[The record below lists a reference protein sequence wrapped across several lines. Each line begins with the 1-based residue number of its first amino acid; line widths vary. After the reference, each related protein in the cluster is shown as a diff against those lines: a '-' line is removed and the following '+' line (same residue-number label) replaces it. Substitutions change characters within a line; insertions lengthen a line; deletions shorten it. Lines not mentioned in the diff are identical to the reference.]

1 MKNEPIT
8 LTNVEIQKILPH
20 RYPFLLIDKIV
31 DFEEGKSITGI
42 KNVTAN
48 EPQFTGHFP
57 GNPIMPGVLITE
69 ALAQVG
75 AVMLLSMPENR
86 GKLGVFTGINNFK
99 FRRQVVPGDTL
110 ELHADLVTYRHG
122 MGKANVKATVGG
134 QVAAAGEISFAVPL
148 LLSARTNT
156 PKIFGL
162 EIQEDIAQMAQR
174 SVEHN
179 KLEDRISIECG
190 DLKNAVSI
198 YGRDSFDKITCNPPY
213 MKCGSG
219 NQNDID
225 TKSISR
231 HEVMCTVD
239 DVINISAKL
248 LIPKG
253 RFFMIHRPNRL
264 VDIMCAM
271 RKYKIE
277 PKRMRFVHPSYDK
290 VPNMVLIEGMRDG
303 GEELKL
309 LPPLYVY
316 NQDGTYSDEIHKI
329 YGN

>member
-86 GKLGVFTGINNFK
+86 CKLGVFTGINNFK

-134 QVAAAGEISFAVPL
+134 QVAAAGEISFAVVDNI
-148 LLSARTNT
+148 AN
-156 PKIFGL
+156 
-162 EIQEDIAQMAQR
+162 ED
-174 SVEHN
+174 
-179 KLEDRISIECG
+179 
-190 DLKNAVSI
+190 
-198 YGRDSFDKITCNPPY
+198 
-213 MKCGSG
+213 
-219 NQNDID
+219 
-225 TKSISR
+225 
-231 HEVMCTVD
+231 
-239 DVINISAKL
+239 
-248 LIPKG
+248 
-253 RFFMIHRPNRL
+253 
-264 VDIMCAM
+264 
-271 RKYKIE
+271 
-277 PKRMRFVHPSYDK
+277 
-290 VPNMVLIEGMRDG
+290 
-303 GEELKL
+303 
-309 LPPLYVY
+309 
-316 NQDGTYSDEIHKI
+316 
-329 YGN
+329 